1 LHCRGYSFLRDG
13 DAGRTRRAKQERSQL
28 ETGLARPQNQVSLIN
43 EPLLPDVAAIP
54 RRSAVVAKSSI
65 SRPSPQ
71 RRPQELGLNPKL
83 TSQKRET
90 LMKSGF
96 LTRFTAPALLALLIP
111 ASVGAQ
117 NTRYKL
123 INFGTL
129 GGPNNWFCND
139 LNLGGGACA
148 ILNNRGTM
156 VSGAD
161 TTLANP
167 NYQNPSPFFPPFT
180 VPGDPYIQH
189 AYQWNGGLQD
199 LGALPGGYN
208 SWAQAVSANG
218 LVTGLSE
225 TGAFDPLT
233 GWPSV
238 HAALWQ
244 NSKVTDV
251 GTVGGG
257 YESIGAGVNSRG
269 QVVGSSLNTV
279 PDSFWFFSTQSRAY
293 SWQNGV
299 ILDLGTLGTGT
310 DAFAYWVNEKGQVAG
325 SSFTNMTVNPVL
337 TYCTAFQIET
347 PTMDP
352 FLWDKGTMTDLGTL
366 GGTCGLPNAMNNRGQ
381 VTGVSDLA
389 GDVYYHAFLWT
400 NPGPMQ
406 DLGTLGGFISV
417 ANWINGAGDV
427 VGGSFTTTATN
438 SPFHAFLWRNG
449 VMTDLARNTTECSF
463 ALGINSRDQIVG
475 FSCDSP
481 NALFWDNGKE
491 INLNMFN
498 RPGSGLK
505 RLELAYNINDSGE
518 ITGLGAPPGCQ
529 DVFSC
534 GQPFVLVPCDDA
546 DDNTGCTDGSEASSV
561 TAFASDS
568 PANPPDPDA
577 MLHRLSWRNLVWF
590 HPSTNP
596 PMPVVTLQPSSLDF
610 GTVTYGK
617 SSTLTASLTNSGGTA
632 LHISEISITGTN
644 TADFSQTNTCGRRVA
659 AGRSCTIMVTFKPL
673 GGFLE
678 TFTAD
683 VSISD
688 NAGGSPQTLPLSGTG
703 SPECSYSCSECPARI
718 CTCTLFGCVPFVP
731 QQHAELLVDPVSTFQ
746 NRPAP
751 GSGCPIGTQSTA
763 TKTRN

>member
-1 LHCRGYSFLRDG
+1 M
-13 DAGRTRRAKQERSQL
+13 
-28 ETGLARPQNQVSLIN
+28 I
-43 EPLLPDVAAIP
+43 
-54 RRSAVVAKSSI
+54 
-65 SRPSPQ
+65 
-71 RRPQELGLNPKL
+71 
-83 TSQKRET
+83 
-90 LMKSGF
+90 
-96 LTRFTAPALLALLIP
+96 ALLLFP
-111 ASVGAQ
+111 ASLGAQ

-123 INFGTL
+123 INLETL

-148 ILNNRGTM
+148 ILNNQGTM

-161 TTLANP
+161 TTLSNP
-167 NYQNPSPFFPPFT
+167 NYQNPNPLFPPGT

-189 AYQWNGGLQD
+189 AYHWKGSALQD

-208 SWAQAVSANG
+208 SWAQAISANG

-244 NSKVTDV
+244 NNQVIDV

-257 YESIGAGVNSRG
+257 YESLGAGVNSQG
-269 QVVGSSLNTV
+269 QVVGSSLNTI
-279 PDSFWFFSTQSRAY
+279 PDSFWFFSTQARAF
-293 SWQNGV
+293 SWRRGV
-299 ILDLGTLGTGT
+299 IQDLGTLGTGT

-325 SSFTNMTVNPVL
+325 SSYTNTTVNPVL

-352 FLWDKGTMTDLGTL
+352 FLWDNDTMTDLGTL

-389 GDVYYHAFLWT
+389 GDVYYHAFLWSK
-400 NPGPMQ
+400 PGPMQ
-406 DLGTLGGFISV
+406 DLGTLGGFTSL
-417 ANWINGAGDV
+417 ANWLNDAGDV

-449 VMTDLARNTTECSF
+449 VMMDLAKSSTECSM

-481 NALFWDNGKE
+481 NALLWDNGKE
-491 INLNMFN
+491 INLNVFN
-498 RPGSGLK
+498 SPGSGLK
-505 RLELAYNINDSGE
+505 RLELAYNINESGE
-518 ITGLGAPPGCQ
+518 ITGLGVPAGCQ

-546 DDNTGCTDGSEASSV
+546 DSDAGCTDGSEASSAS
-561 TAFASDS
+561 TLASDS
-568 PANPPDPDA
+568 PTHPADPAA
-577 MLHRLSWRNLVWF
+577 MLRRMAWKNLARP

-617 SSTLTASLTNSGGTA
+617 SSTLTATLGNSGGTA
-632 LHISEISITGTN
+632 LHISGISITGTDN
-644 TADFSQTNTCGRRVA
+644 ADFSQASTCGHRVA
-659 AGRSCTIMVTFKPL
+659 AGKTCTITVTFKPL
-673 GGFLE
+673 GEFIQ

-703 SPECSYSCSECPARI
+703 SPDCNFSCSECPGR
-718 CTCTLFGCVPFVP
+718 TCFCGGIGFCQPVVP
-731 QQHAELLVDPVSTFQ
+731 QRHAELLVDPVSSFR
-746 NRPAP
+746 NRLAP
-751 GSGCPIGTQSTA
+751 GSGCPSATQSTA
-763 TKTRN
+763 TKAP